1 MKLREKEGSQRKV
14 WGDTTGRGSGPASQG
29 FLSVQDV
36 SRVDFSRRNY
46 TSESSCKTRKER
58 NLSARLQVVR
68 IHLQEPSH
76 LASRVTS
83 SRESRVIQGGR
94 TFHPEH
100 FTSSR
105 LLPVIQALR
114 FTPSSHSHQLCLWGQ
129 ALIWTEHW
137 QERKERGDG
146 TDKTRQFMPSV
157 TKEDL
162 TDRVHLTPVDQ
173 SLLPY
178 GGFPGFIT
186 SSNILGQNKTQ
197 CISKW
202 IIVED
207 NIFNYNALK
216 LLK

>member
-1 MKLREKEGSQRKV
+1 MFLGSIFQGEITPRKVPVRQEKRGISLPDFKWSEFTYRSPVTWLPGLHHPGSQ
-14 WGDTTGRGSGPASQG
+14 GP
-29 FLSVQDV
+29 
-36 SRVDFSRRNY
+36 
-46 TSESSCKTRKER
+46 
-58 NLSARLQVVR
+58 
-68 IHLQEPSH
+68 
-76 LASRVTS
+76 
-83 SRESRVIQGGR
+83 SREAGTTCR

-105 LLPVIQALR
+105 LLPVILALR
-114 FTPSSHSHQLCLWGQ
+114 FIPSSHSHQLCLWRQ
-129 ALIWTEHW
+129 ALIWMEHW

-146 TDKTRQFMPSV
+146 TDKTGQFMPNA

-178 GGFPGFIT
+178 GDFPGFIT
-186 SSNILGQNKTQ
+186 SSHILGQNKTQ

-202 IIVED
+202 TIVEN